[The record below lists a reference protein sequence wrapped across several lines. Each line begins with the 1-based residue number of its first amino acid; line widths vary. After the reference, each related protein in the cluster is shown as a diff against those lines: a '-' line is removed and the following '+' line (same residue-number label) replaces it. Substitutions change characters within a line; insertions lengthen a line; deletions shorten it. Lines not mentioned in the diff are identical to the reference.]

1 MKLLL
6 FILAATGASISLANV
21 SAFPERYCNPLP
33 LPDYPVG
40 VRARDLVRG
49 EPAEA
54 NGLWLL
60 DRKEQFRELADPSA
74 LWHEGKWYLYPSV
87 RMAFVSEDE
96 GRTWRSAP
104 LNVPDIG
111 YAPSIVKH
119 GGRFLLI
126 ASESDLYSG
135 PTPLGPFEKIGPL
148 QIPKVPG
155 IPGQGDP
162 MLFSDDDGRLFYF
175 WGCTPRS
182 GIWGVELDA
191 ANPTRAIGEPR
202 EMIPFAPDTYPWER
216 LGNWNQDPNLGW
228 MEGGWMVKHG
238 GRYYLTYSA
247 GGTQWRTYA
256 MGCYVSDSPLGPFTP
271 QKRNPMFRTTDGLI
285 TGSAHGCVV
294 AGPRDS
300 LWTFYTVFAGVAHGF
315 ERRVGMDIAAIDE
328 HGELYVPAA
337 TSMPHA
343 LPSAGGEAAPAWLP
357 LNDGDFTI
365 GSSTAPNLPGRF
377 AVDNS
382 MLTWWQPAAEDRQ
395 PILTTRFSN
404 RAAIHAVRVIWRDV
418 GLDTPNGVVSG
429 PIRYRIEAE
438 TAKDTWTTIIDRN
451 ASAEDF
457 LIDYRE
463 CEPTSAT
470 RARIVI
476 VGAPEG
482 ITPAVAEF
490 TVFGIT
496 ERTRS

>member
-1 MKLLL
+1 
-6 FILAATGASISLANV
+6 
-21 SAFPERYCNPLP
+21 
-33 LPDYPVG
+33 
-40 VRARDLVRG
+40 
-49 EPAEA
+49 
-54 NGLWLL
+54 
-60 DRKEQFRELADPSA
+60 
-74 LWHEGKWYLYPSV
+74 
-87 RMAFVSEDE
+87 
-96 GRTWRSAP
+96 
-104 LNVPDIG
+104 
-111 YAPSIVKH
+111 
-119 GGRFLLI
+119 
-126 ASESDLYSG
+126 
-135 PTPLGPFEKIGPL
+135 
-148 QIPKVPG
+148 
-155 IPGQGDP
+155 
-162 MLFSDDDGRLFYF
+162 
-175 WGCTPRS
+175 
-182 GIWGVELDA
+182 
-191 ANPTRAIGEPR
+191 
-202 EMIPFAPDTYPWER
+202 
-216 LGNWNQDPNLGW
+216 
-228 MEGGWMVKHG
+228 VKHG

-271 QKRNPMFRTTDGLI
+271 QKRNPIFRTTAGLV

-315 ERRVGMDIAAIDE
+315 ERRVGMDVAAIDE

-337 TSMPHA
+337 TSMPQSP
-343 LPSAGGEAAPAWLP
+343 PSSSGEAAPAWLP

-382 MLTWWQPAAEDRQ
+382 MLTWWQPAPDDAQ

-418 GLDTPNGVVSG
+418 GLDTPKGIVPG

-438 TAKDTWTTIIDRN
+438 TARDVWTTIIDRS
-451 ASAEDF
+451 ASGEDL

-463 CEPTSAT
+463 CVPTSAT
-470 RARIVI
+470 RARVVI
-476 VGAPEG
+476 VSVPEG

-496 ERTRS
+496 ERSGS